1 LQYAIKNRKLWEDQ
15 GQQVL
20 EEMIENMRQKKA
32 NGQQANGADET
43 TTTTAAASTTASL
56 RTTRLSI

>member
-32 NGQQANGADET
+32 AQAAKGADDGEDG
-43 TTTTAAASTTASL
+43 TTTALQSAL
-56 RTTRLSI
+56 RNARISI